1 MSSIFYR
8 IGEDGMENA
17 VRRRIYIPN
26 PSPTALGVL
35 ALRSSYEQKQVIRQ
49 LLFDY
54 LDSSTSVGLKSS
66 EGDDFILEFHMP
78 CLIWQKG
85 QPKKDDLGRTT
96 NMDALRKTIDLSF
109 LATSVNHSQD
119 GGQTLDETDYLYE
132 CQTSFIV
139 TGWDTSSWTAIC
151 LVDSYF
157 KSQTDAEDPYM
168 LPHYAKDPDDDDPDL
183 DPLSIG
189 KLTADKVA
197 AVDPREYFL
206 LIIKLSK
213 PSLLLRRRNTNLGTT
228 DGDSAA
234 VEGSGEWLNQVRNLL
249 NRLMEMLETSLK
261 VLRKFLDKDAS
272 RIDAQA
278 DESTSSHMDNSFDK
292 ILEYVEDLE
301 KTFEKFKKLKAIVDN
316 FASQLETHIAVEGVR
331 ALKLQHLNVT
341 I

>member
-1 MSSIFYR
+1 MCEQTSDSIPWIDGEIPTTQSFFDLFLEVLDKSPRLDYECPVFRRVFGPDTLEKVHTGDYAPER

-85 QPKKDDLGRTT
+85 LSKKDDLGRTT
-96 NMDALRKTIDLSF
+96 NTDALRKTIDLSF
-109 LATSVNHSQD
+109 LATSVKHSQD
-119 GGQTLDETDYLYE
+119 GGQTLDETDY
-132 CQTSFIV
+132 F
-139 TGWDTSSWTAIC
+139 WTAIC

-168 LPHYAKDPDDDDPDL
+168 LPHYARDPDDDDPDL

-206 LIIKLSK
+206 LIIKVRIMR
-213 PSLLLRRRNTNLGTT
+213 LREIWMNVVYHLGQRI
-228 DGDSAA
+228 
-234 VEGSGEWLNQVRNLL
+234 NQ
-249 NRLMEMLETSLK
+249 
-261 VLRKFLDKDAS
+261 
-272 RIDAQA
+272 
-278 DESTSSHMDNSFDK
+278 
-292 ILEYVEDLE
+292 YVSWYLHD
-301 KTFEKFKKLKAIVDN
+301 
-316 FASQLETHIAVEGVR
+316 
-331 ALKLQHLNVT
+331 
-341 I
+341 

>member
-1 MSSIFYR
+1 MR
-8 IGEDGMENA
+8 IGEGGMENV

-96 NMDALRKTIDLSF
+96 NTDALRKTIDLSF

-119 GGQTLDETDYLYE
+119 DGQTLDETDYLYE

-206 LIIKLSK
+206 LIIKVRIMR
-213 PSLLLRRRNTNLGTT
+213 LREIWMNVVYHLGQRINQYMEILRLWK
-228 DGDSAA
+228 G
-234 VEGSGEWLNQVRNLL
+234 VENGS
-249 NRLMEMLETSLK
+249 T
-261 VLRKFLDKDAS
+261 KF
-272 RIDAQA
+272 
-278 DESTSSHMDNSFDK
+278 
-292 ILEYVEDLE
+292 
-301 KTFEKFKKLKAIVDN
+301 AI
-316 FASQLETHIAVEGVR
+316 F
-331 ALKLQHLNVT
+331 
-341 I
+341 